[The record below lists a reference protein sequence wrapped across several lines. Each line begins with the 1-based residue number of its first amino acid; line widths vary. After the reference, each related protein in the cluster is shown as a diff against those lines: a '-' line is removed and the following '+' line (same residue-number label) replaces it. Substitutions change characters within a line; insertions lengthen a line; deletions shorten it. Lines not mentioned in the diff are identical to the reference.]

1 MPNRDVVVI
10 PASSSR
16 IKIGAAMK
24 TRAVIFICALLLATP
39 LFAGENTDVLV
50 MKNGDHLTC
59 EIKQLSDGVLYVSL
73 GYATGDVAIDWKEV
87 VRIESKHLF
96 HVQTA
101 DGSRYTG
108 ALATAKTPGGQPVK
122 IEVVEA
128 PAKKKVEIERSK
140 VVLIGQTSKS
150 FWKRFNGAINTGIT
164 YAKGNQSTQ
173 FNLGAKVDYPR
184 ERWDAN
190 VAYDSTLSG
199 SSGVKNSTRNELT
212 LIGLRYLRRKNWY
225 YAGIGDFV
233 QSSVQGIQTQTSLG
247 GGIGHFFKN
256 TNRVRFSVL
265 GGAAWQNTKYEP
277 TLVSQERQNLA
288 AALVASNLKFFVF
301 DKTDLQ
307 LSAILFPA
315 VSDPGRVRFG
325 TRATYFVKL
334 FGDIS
339 WNISFY
345 GNWDN
350 KPIAG
355 FSGSDYGTTSG
366 LSWTFGSR

>member
-1 MPNRDVVVI
+1 MRFRP
-10 PASSSR
+10 SLF
-16 IKIGAAMK
+16 
-24 TRAVIFICALLLATP
+24 IFILALFLAAP

-108 ALATAKTPGGQPVK
+108 TLATAATPGGRPVK
-122 IEVVEA
+122 IEVVGA
-128 PAKKKVEIERSK
+128 PTQKVEIDRSN
-140 VVLIGQTSKS
+140 VVSIGQTSKS

-164 YAKGNQSTQ
+164 YSKGNQSTQ
-173 FNLGAKVDYPR
+173 FSLGSEIEYPR
-184 ERWDAN
+184 ERWA
-190 VAYDSTLSG
+190 AHASFDSTLSG
-199 SSGVKNSTRNELT
+199 SSGAKNSTRNELMLT
-212 LIGLRYLRRKNWY
+212 VLRYLRRKNWY

-233 QSSVQGIQTQTSLG
+233 QSSVQGIQTQASLG

-288 AALVASNLKFFVF
+288 TALVASNLKFFVF

-350 KPIAG
+350 RPIAG

-366 LSWTFGSR
+366 ISWTFGSR